1 MRNIFIDFLASGLE
15 QWQNIRALFRKI
27 FRK

>member
-1 MRNIFIDFLASGLE
+1 MRNLLIEFLASGLE